1 MSTRKL
7 EEIVFDTETGVYHL
21 GSRSAH
27 LPKDGGYLDSYETH
41 CGETYERWRR
51 PRKVRVGPL
60 NLRSALPWEEN
71 HYVPRTT
78 MYPTSTE
85 RPSTCTYVRRVP
97 PLK

>member
-60 NLRSALPWEEN
+60 NLRPARPWEEN
-71 HYVPRTT
+71 HYVPHFDRAPFNP
-78 MYPTSTE
+78 YLCE
-85 RPSTCTYVRRVP
+85 ACTAA
-97 PLK
+97 